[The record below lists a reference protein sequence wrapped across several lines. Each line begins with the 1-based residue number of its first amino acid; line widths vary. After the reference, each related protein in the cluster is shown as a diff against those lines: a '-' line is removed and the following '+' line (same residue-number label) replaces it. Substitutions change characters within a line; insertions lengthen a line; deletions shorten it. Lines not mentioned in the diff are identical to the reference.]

1 MTMRA
6 LLALLALALAAPLA
20 EARVDAPFGGE
31 TFHEESL
38 VRPLPDG
45 NVAFVAHF
53 KQEAPLSATH
63 FETFPKAMA
72 QIARASRVAEFELSF
87 TQGRWDTP
95 RWGRAPLG
103 HRPIG
108 AELWASFHTPDSPD
122 VDVEAAADASWNNLT
137 SLLGGQ
143 LCASLGR
150 LDRAE
155 IVVAPKLAFHPWDG
169 TASAVVS
176 DRPRRHGSLP
186 AEAVCTENLTP
197 WLKLLPCRDQSGVAS
212 LLRSRTTLFG
222 SRYVSFDV
230 HVVATRRPDDRGWTL
245 ELTQSLTAVLDRRP
259 EQTSVNLATLL
270 GLGEG
275 GGVEGACAAA
285 TTSVAHAEFG
295 AHASVE
301 AASDVAGEPRAHTAV
316 VDSGIREMAYVALR
330 TWDLTAMTPRRTRGR
345 SLNPS
350 EGDEET
356 PGLNPTSRFDLRVST
371 RGVGAAPRAPLPGYT
386 PELHAERVVTGTG
399 NHRGGLS
406 VELRRP
412 DVARKRKQIRARLF
426 QALPWYVRVFA
437 HTLSV
442 EFDGER
448 VPTAVDAGGN
458 RTGVHAGAVEGLRWV
473 PPEDRTRPSTLEM
486 QLLVPAETT
495 TVRVSVN
502 FEKAFLRLNEFPPD
516 ANRGFDLP
524 SALVSLPKPKV
535 LIFDRNIGGK
545 PPLPSPLL
553 DAMERLRGGGSER
566 VYVGGPLLTLPT
578 PDFSMPFN
586 VITMVCTA
594 LSLLSGGLLATLTK
608 RPGWDGF
615 AEDKRKQRKKLAELK
630 KAAEA
635 KARATR

>member
-1 MTMRA
+1 MSVGLFTMRA

-20 EARVDAPFGGE
+20 EARDDAPFGGE

-45 NVAFVAHF
+45 NVVFVAHF

-122 VDVEAAADASWNNLT
+122 VDVEAATDASWNNLT

-197 WLKLLPCRDQSGVAS
+197 WLKFLPCRDQSGVAS

-222 SRYVSFDV
+222 SRYVSFDA
-230 HVVATRRPDDRGWTL
+230 HVVATRGPDDRAWTL

-259 EQTSVNLATLL
+259 EQTPINLATLL

-295 AHASVE
+295 PHASVA

-330 TWDLTAMTPRRTRGR
+330 TWDLTAMTSKKRTRGE
-345 SLNPS
+345 SQNS
-350 EGDEET
+350 
-356 PGLNPTSRFDLRVST
+356 NPTPRFDLRVST
-371 RGVGAAPRAPLPGYT
+371 RDVGAAPRAPLPGYT
-386 PELHAERVVTGTG
+386 PELHAERFVTGTG
-399 NHRGGLS
+399 NHRGGLV

-412 DVARKRKQIRARLF
+412 DVARVRRRIRARLF

-442 EFDGER
+442 EFDGKR

-458 RTGVHAGAVEGLRWV
+458 RTGAHAAAVEGLRWV

-486 QLLVPAETT
+486 QLSVPAETT

-524 SALVSLPKPKV
+524 SALVSLPPPKV
-535 LIFDRNIGGK
+535 LIFDRNIEGK
-545 PPLPSPLL
+545 PALASPLL

-594 LSLLSGGLLATLTK
+594 LSLLSGSLLATLTK

-615 AEDKRKQRKKLAELK
+615 AEEKRKQRKKLAELG
-630 KAAEA
+630 KAARA
-635 KARATR
+635 KARAAR